1 MVLVGAAHHRAL
13 LHGGVAADDVLD
25 HGGEHLEAVVADD
38 HPLDPGIQE
47 HKAVLVQ
54 IAHVTGVDPDAAI
67 GVAAE
72 AVRLSVASEEVE
84 VSEEAEV
91 LAAAASEEEWAEAAV
106 PAPGS
111 KTRNNQIINFN
122 KKTRNMKKSII
133 IILAVVAILVI
144 WAVSVYNGLVTMDEN
159 VTGQWANVETQ
170 YQRRADLIPNLVNT
184 VKGYATHEKE
194 TLEGVVAARS
204 QATQIKVDA
213 EDLTPE
219 KLAEYQKAQGAVTSA
234 LGKLLA
240 ITENYPDLKANQNFL
255 ELQAQLEGTEN
266 RINVARKNFN
276 DAAQAYNTN
285 IRRFPKNIFAGMFG
299 FDKKAY
305 FEAEEGSEKAP
316 KVEF

>member
-1 MVLVGAAHHRAL
+1 MMIIGNSFLFGFCQIYSVNIPLYILLYSQILFYFPVLFFIFDAIKL
-13 LHGGVAADDVLD
+13 LRIHKYRKRQEDARHIVMTILIII
-25 HGGEHLEAVVADD
+25 AVVVVIFIA
-38 HPLDPGIQE
+38 IYNS
-47 HKAVLVQ
+47 LVRKRNETEN
-54 IAHVTGVDPDAAI
+54 AFAAI
-67 GVAAE
+67 DVM
-72 AVRLSVASEEVE
+72 L
-84 VSEEAEV
+84 
-91 LAAAASEEEWAEAAV
+91 
-106 PAPGS
+106 
-111 KTRNNQIINFN
+111 
-122 KKTRNMKKSII
+122 KKR
-133 IILAVVAILVI
+133 
-144 WAVSVYNGLVTMDEN
+144 Y
-159 VTGQWANVETQ
+159 
-170 YQRRADLIPNLVNT
+170 DLIPNLVNT

-213 EDLTPE
+213 ADLTPE
-219 KLAEYQKAQGAVTSA
+219 KLAQYQKAQGAVTSA

-299 FDKKAY
+299 FEKKAY